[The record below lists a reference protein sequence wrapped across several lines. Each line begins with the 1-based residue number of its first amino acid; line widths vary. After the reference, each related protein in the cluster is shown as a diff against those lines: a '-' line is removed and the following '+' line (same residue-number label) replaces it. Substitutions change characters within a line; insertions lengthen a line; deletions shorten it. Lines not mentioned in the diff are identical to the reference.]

1 MAGWLSPAIDLPRID
16 KMVLAWDIQTGTNVL
31 GATGGGA
38 YIYFTPT
45 IDLLIGP
52 VFFFEDELQPG
63 ASKSLWSV
71 QLDVDL
77 DLLTKTK
84 K

>member
-1 MAGWLSPAIDLPRID
+1 MMPHMGVPRSEKI
-16 KMVLAWDIQTGTNVL
+16 VLAWFLQTGKNVL

-38 YIYFTPT
+38 YLYFTPAV
-45 IDLLIGP
+45 DLLIGP

-63 ASKSLWSV
+63 GSKSLWTV

-77 DLLTKTK
+77 DLLAGGK